1 MFTGIVETRGIV
13 RAVRSQPQSARIVV
27 EGGHFLDG
35 TRVGDSIAVNGACL
49 TVTRVAGDTFEADL
63 SAETLARTTLR
74 TLRPGDAVNLEAPL
88 ALGDRLG
95 GHLVQGHVDGVGR
108 VVRRWQEGEAWWLDL
123 AAPPALTRY
132 IVEKGSIAVDGVSLT
147 IAAREGDRFT
157 VCLVPHTCAV
167 TTLGALQPG
176 AGVNLEVDIL
186 AKYVEQL
193 AAPYGRGGNVHE

>member
-193 AAPYGRGGNVHE
+193 AAPYGCGGNVHE

>member
-13 RAVRSQPQSARIVV
+13 RAVHSQSQSARIVV

-35 TRVGDSIAVNGACL
+35 TRVGDSVAVNGACL

-63 SAETLARTTLR
+63 TVETLARTTLR

-108 VVRRWQEGEAWWLDL
+108 VVRRWQEGDAWWLDL

>member
-1 MFTGIVETRGIV
+1 M

-193 AAPYGRGGNVHE
+193 AAPYGCGGNVHE

>member
-1 MFTGIVETRGIV
+1 VFTGIVETRGIV
-13 RAVRSQPQSARIVV
+13 RAVHSQPQSARIVV

-63 SAETLARTTLR
+63 TVETLARTTLR

-108 VVRRWQEGEAWWLDL
+108 VVRRWQEGEAWWLGL

-147 IAAREGDRFT
+147 IAAREGECFT

>member
-13 RAVRSQPQSARIVV
+13 RAVHSHPQSARIVV
-27 EGGHFLDG
+27 EGGHFLEG

-63 SAETLARTTLR
+63 SVETLARTTLR

-88 ALGDRLG
+88 ALGDSLG

-108 VVRRWQEGEAWWLDL
+108 VVRRWSEGEAWWLDL

-147 IAAREGDRFT
+147 VAARVGDRFT
-157 VCLVPHTCAV
+157 VCLIPHTCAV

-176 AGVNLEVDIL
+176 ANVNLEVDIL

-193 AAPYGRGGNVHE
+193 ATPYGRGGNVHE